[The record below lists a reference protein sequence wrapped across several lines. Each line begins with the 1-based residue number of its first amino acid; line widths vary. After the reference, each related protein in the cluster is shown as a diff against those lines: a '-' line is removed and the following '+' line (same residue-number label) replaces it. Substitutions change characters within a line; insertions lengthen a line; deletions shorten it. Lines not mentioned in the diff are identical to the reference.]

1 MTSFRDR
8 ARVFLEAG
16 ALTHAEVEAVALLA
30 PRFGEGDADVLLGL
44 AFVAA
49 APRLGHVVIDLAEAP
64 TLWSAATLTGAHGD
78 LGARGGHD
86 DEEVAYLPWPSDGAA
101 WHART
106 LASALVGAERP
117 FVAVPV
123 AGRSALLST
132 HRRNAEESHVARL
145 VLERTRMPMPA
156 PANLEALL
164 VELFGDAADG
174 EAASAV
180 RLAARQSLAIVTG
193 GPGTGKTF
201 SLTRLLVALAR
212 SEDPSQP
219 LVVRLVAPTGK
230 AAARMGEA
238 IAEGLAT
245 LPLPEPLR
253 ARLASLKAETVHR
266 LVRLRPDGTASH
278 DERNPVQATL
288 VIVDEASMVGLALM
302 RALLRAVPPSARLV
316 LLGDPDQ
323 LASVEAGAVLGDMVR
338 ADALRHHRV
347 HFTTSRRFASAPT
360 LAACAHALQT
370 PAISQANVTADLARS
385 DDERRRDAVAYLA
398 AERIVDG
405 DPERERL
412 RPLGKARGARGFVD
426 PEQLNE
432 LLAPYRERF
441 VPALRALPL
450 NPDDHTL
457 AALLATLDDYRVLAV
472 HRRGPLSV
480 ASLEQ
485 AFEAELLR
493 GFARPSAGDPR
504 LRHGLPVLITEN
516 APEAG
521 LTNGDVGLVLEIDG
535 SLHSVFPGSEPHSVR
550 RIAPA
555 RLPAFEGAFV
565 MTVHKSQGSQF
576 RRVGLVLAGRS
587 SPIQSREL
595 VYTALTRAR
604 ESVLWVGSTRELDEA
619 LRTRVER
626 RSTLAQRFEDS

>member
-1 MTSFRDR
+1 MSSFRER

-30 PRFGEGDADVLLGL
+30 PRFGESDVEVLLGL

-49 APRLGHVVIDLAEAP
+49 APRLGHVVLDLAEASA
-64 TLWSAATLTGAHGD
+64 LWSAATLTS
-78 LGARGGHD
+78 ARGGID
-86 DEEVAYLPWPSDGAA
+86 NDEENISLPWPADGAS

-106 LASALVGAERP
+106 LASALVGAGLP

-123 AGRSALLST
+123 EGRSPLLST
-132 HRRNAEESHVARL
+132 HRRNAEEAHVARL
-145 VLERTRMPMPA
+145 VFERARTPMPA

-164 VELFGDAADG
+164 LELFGDGAHG
-174 EAASAV
+174 EAADAV

-212 SEDPSQP
+212 SEDPSHP

-278 DERNPVQATL
+278 HEQNPIPATL
-288 VIVDEASMVGLALM
+288 VIVDEASMVGLTLM
-302 RALLRAVPPSARLV
+302 RALLRAVPATARLV

-338 ADALRHHRV
+338 AEALRNNRV

-360 LAACAHALQT
+360 LSACAHALQT
-370 PAISQANVTADLARS
+370 PAISQADGATALARS
-385 DDERRRDAVAYLA
+385 ESERRRDAIAYLA
-398 AERIVDG
+398 GERIVDG
-405 DPERERL
+405 DPQRERL
-412 RPLGKARGARGFVD
+412 RALGPARGARGFVD
-426 PEQLNE
+426 GAQLTE
-432 LLAPYRERF
+432 LLAPYREHF
-441 VPALRALPL
+441 VPALRNLPE
-450 NPDDHTL
+450 NPDDPAL

-493 GFARPSAGDPR
+493 GFARPSTGDAR
-504 LRHGLPVLITEN
+504 LRHGLPILITEN

-521 LTNGDVGLVLEIDG
+521 LTNGDVGLVLELAG
-535 SLHSVFPGSEPHSVR
+535 TLTCVFPSSAPGTVR

-555 RLPAFEGAFV
+555 RLPAFEGGFV

-576 RRVGLVLAGRS
+576 RRVGLVLAGLA

-604 ESVLWVGSTRELDEA
+604 ESVLWVGSTTELDEA
-619 LRTRVER
+619 LRTRIER
-626 RSTLAQRFEDS
+626 RSTLAQRFEAP